1 MTMPVI
7 TYSCTGCDLSAWD
20 AMLWGYRYYR
30 VGHKRYSMSVGMG
43 WCRECQALV
52 PVEKRPDAQS
62 EALLVQASERL
73 IHALDAQR
81 REDRLVRRWWQWCQR
96 DSAQAARLKYQL
108 ADTQEA
114 LERVRTLRA
123 LLQARVSDNR
133 CLRCGS
139 ENTFLLPES
148 PADYLDD
155 DSSPPVELGC
165 RHPQCGGELMVQST
179 GLRLS
184 IRTTPCAYDLEGRRL
199 DAE

>member
-1 MTMPVI
+1 MSMPVL
-7 TYSCTGCDLSAWD
+7 TYSCSGCDLTAWD
-20 AMLWGYRYYR
+20 AMLWGYRYYL
-30 VGHKRYSMSVGMG
+30 VGHEQYPMSVGMG
-43 WCRECQALV
+43 WCHDCEALV
-52 PVEKRPDAQS
+52 PSENRPDAET
-62 EALLVQASERL
+62 EAHLAQASERL
-73 IHALDAQR
+73 TRALDAQR
-81 REDRLVRRWWQWCQR
+81 REDGLARRWWQLSRR
-96 DSAQAARLKYQL
+96 DSTLAARFKYQL
-108 ADTQEA
+108 KDTQEA

-123 LLQARVSDNR
+123 LLCKRVSGNR